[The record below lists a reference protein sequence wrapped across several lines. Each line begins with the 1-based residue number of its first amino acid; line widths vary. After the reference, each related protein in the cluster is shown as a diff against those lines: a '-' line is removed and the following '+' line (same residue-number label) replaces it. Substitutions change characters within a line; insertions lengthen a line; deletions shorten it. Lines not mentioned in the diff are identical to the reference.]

1 MKKKSYTSKKQVIDI
16 KPISNVP
23 VPSTPEGLVEEGSES
38 STDNAGRAGFSLTF
52 HQSAED
58 IDGVLP
64 YDPHSSYQDFKTRR
78 PIDDFDELVGLL
90 LDIGDTM
97 DHHDEKLADFSDFLL
112 KKYAEQR
119 DADVTKMFNDIV
131 IKIKES
137 DAFDK
142 DDLIIKITK
151 RYSRYIKNYF
161 EKSNDLYKSKQ
172 FAYNKILND
181 IGEDF

>member
-1 MKKKSYTSKKQVIDI
+1 
-16 KPISNVP
+16 
-23 VPSTPEGLVEEGSES
+23 
-38 STDNAGRAGFSLTF
+38 
-52 HQSAED
+52 
-58 IDGVLP
+58 
-64 YDPHSSYQDFKTRR
+64 
-78 PIDDFDELVGLL
+78 
-90 LDIGDTM
+90 M

-131 IKIKES
+131 IKIRES
-137 DAFDK
+137 DALDK

-151 RYSRYIKNYF
+151 RYSRYIKKYF